1 MLSAQQLTILADE
14 RKLVNEVSLQIQQ
27 GEIFGL
33 VGHNGAGK
41 TTLIKALLG
50 LMEVHSGS
58 YQLGD
63 GTLTGRKMLAQVGAL
78 IERAPLYNH
87 LSAYDNLKI
96 AAIQYGIDRSRI
108 TEVLEIAGLAQ
119 EARKV
124 VKKFSLGMKQRLGI
138 GLALFHKPSIL
149 ILDEP
154 TNGLDPDGIL
164 EIQNLL
170 LSINQKFGVTMLI
183 ASHHLHELERMVTHI
198 GLMKNGSL
206 VFNDTVQAFR
216 QAGTV
221 QEAYT
226 KFGR

>member
-1 MLSAQQLTILADE
+1 MLIAQQLTVLVDE
-14 RKLVNEVSLQIQQ
+14 KKLVNEVTFNIGQ
-27 GEIFGL
+27 GEIYGL

-50 LMEVHSGS
+50 LVEVYSGG

-63 GTLTGRKMLAQVGAL
+63 GTLTGRKMLAQVGSL

-96 AAIQYGIDRSRI
+96 AAIQYNIDKSRI
-108 TEVLEIAGLAQ
+108 GEVLEIVGLAA
-119 EARKV
+119 EAKKK

-138 GLALFHKPSIL
+138 ALAIFHNPAIL

-154 TNGLDPDGIL
+154 TNGLDPDGVL

-170 LSINQKFGVTMLI
+170 LSINRKSGVTMLL
-183 ASHHLHELERMVTHI
+183 ASHHLDELERIVTHI

-206 VFNDTVQAFR
+206 VFNDTIAEFKR
-216 QAGTV
+216 AGTL

>member
-1 MLSAQQLTILADE
+1 MLYARELTVLINDT
-14 RKLVNEVSLQIQQ
+14 KLVNEVSFQVHPGQ
-27 GEIFGL
+27 IFGL

-50 LMEVHSGS
+50 LTPIYSGD

-63 GTLTGRKMLAQVGAL
+63 GTLTGRKMLVQVGAL

-87 LSAYDNLKI
+87 LTAYDNLRI
-96 AAIQYGIDRSRI
+96 ASTQYGIDKSRI
-108 TEVLEIAGLAQ
+108 SEVLGLVGLTG
-119 EARKV
+119 EAKKV
-124 VKKFSLGMKQRLGI
+124 IRKFSLGMKQRLGI
-138 GLALFHKPSIL
+138 GLALFHKPAIL

-170 LSINQKFGVTMLI
+170 LSINQNLGVTMLI
-183 ASHHLHELERMVTHI
+183 ASHHLQELERMVTHI
-198 GLMKNGSL
+198 GLMKNGTL